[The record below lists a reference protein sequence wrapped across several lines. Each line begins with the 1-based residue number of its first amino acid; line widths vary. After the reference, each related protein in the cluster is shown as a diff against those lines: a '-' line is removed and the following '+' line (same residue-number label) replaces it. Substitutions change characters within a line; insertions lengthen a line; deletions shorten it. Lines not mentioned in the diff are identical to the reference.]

1 MVGAAEGHKRVI
13 LAVGVCAR
21 SDIVAPIAEVVV
33 QVRTR
38 IDSHAHVNDPPHRS
52 PSPSRSALCPR
63 TPSSASTP
71 RTTSPNA
78 DHA

>member
-13 LAVGVCAR
+13 LAVGVCTR
-21 SDIVAPIAEVVV
+21 SDVVAPITGVAV
-33 QVRTR
+33 QVRMR
-38 IDSHAHVNDPPHRS
+38 IDSLAHVNDPPHRS
-52 PSPSRSALCPR
+52 PSPSQSASCPR
-63 TPSSASTP
+63 TPCSASTP